1 MDFKAL
7 ISNWQQRLRRRKGQ
21 SDVVDGSAAAMALP
35 SDDTVSGAM
44 PFDGAHAEGSN
55 SSVLDAAPADG
66 VGPAQV
72 CMIER
77 RPYAFGLDWRFYG
90 DGKELRQTLWAAHRS
105 GLSHYILGDTQD
117 LIGLMRGLSGTF
129 KGKPQ
134 AAALQLAQSVS
145 RGGMELFVF
154 KIGPDLYSITG
165 LQDSRPVLPFDRVG
179 SRSEILT
186 LAGQFQLQCV
196 GQELRQAG
204 NTGELE
210 DEENLKLA
218 DAFGQPVEKVG
229 LKAVP
234 NFRLILIGAGALLVL
249 GLIGGT
255 TSWWLG
261 KERAQ
266 AEQTRKQR
274 ESDPNVMYEKVVE
287 AGVKAMG
294 LPAQLQLSS
303 WRETVKDIP
312 ESHAGWDLNKVNC
325 SADRC
330 EALWER
336 KFGNYQDFYLTP
348 LPGLIAAADSQTA
361 DNPAQAGIKTV
372 HKVNLPAN
380 PTEALARADL
390 PPLRESMQLLASQ
403 LQDLALLP
411 NGDVKV
417 GQPALYPAVQGVNAQ
432 QVHKPVVQGKWSLSH
447 ELWTLGDLDFKGKGL
462 SFQTLTIV
470 RDEKTQEWMYL
481 LTGSYHAKA
490 KDF

>member
-1 MDFKAL
+1 MDFKSL
-7 ISNWQQRLRRRKGQ
+7 ISNWRLRLPRRKRP
-21 SDVVDGSAAAMALP
+21 VEALDGSAAALAMPADAMPGQPLF
-35 SDDTVSGAM
+35 DDTE
-44 PFDGAHAEGSN
+44 P
-55 SSVLDAAPADG
+55 LDANANATDTAPADG
-66 VGPAQV
+66 VAAAQV
-72 CMIER
+72 VMIER
-77 RPYAFGLDWRFYG
+77 RPYAFGIDWRFYG
-90 DGKELRQTLWAAHRS
+90 DSKELRQTLWSAHRG

-117 LIGLMRGLSGTF
+117 LIGLMRGFSGDF
-129 KGKPQ
+129 KGKPH
-134 AAALQLAQSVS
+134 AAALQLAESVS

-154 KIGPDLYSITG
+154 KLANDLYSITA

-179 SRSEILT
+179 GRSEILT

-196 GQELRQAG
+196 GQELRQVG

-218 DAFGQPVEKVG
+218 DAFGRPVERVR

-234 NFRLILIGAGALLVL
+234 NFRLILIGLGALLVL
-249 GLIGGT
+249 GLIGST

-266 AEQTRKQR
+266 AEQSRQQR
-274 ESDPNVMYEKVVE
+274 ERDPNVMYEKQVE
-287 AGVKAMG
+287 AGMKAVG
-294 LPAQLQLSS
+294 IAAQLQLNS
-303 WRETVKDIP
+303 WRETIKVIP
-312 ESHAGWDLNKVNC
+312 ESHSGWDLSKISC

-330 EALWER
+330 EAQWER
-336 KFGNYQDFYLTP
+336 KFGNYQDFYLKP
-348 LPGLIAAADSQTA
+348 LSGLLSTTDTQNA

-380 PTEALARADL
+380 PPTPLTRADL
-390 PPLRESMQLLASQ
+390 PALGESVQLLASQ

-411 NGDVKV
+411 NGEVKV
-417 GQPALYPAVQGVNAQ
+417 GPPALYPAVQGLNPQ
-432 QVHKPVVQGKWSLSH
+432 QINKPVVQGKWSLSH

-462 SFQTLTIV
+462 SFQTLSIV

-490 KDF
+490 KDY